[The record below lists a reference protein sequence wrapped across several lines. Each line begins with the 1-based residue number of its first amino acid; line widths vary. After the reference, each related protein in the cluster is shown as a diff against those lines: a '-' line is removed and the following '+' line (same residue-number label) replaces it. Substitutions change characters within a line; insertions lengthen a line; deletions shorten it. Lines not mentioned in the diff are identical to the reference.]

1 MIALFITTTI
11 IRVVFIIVMKKCCF
25 TANRATGVFRHLF
38 RRWSIRSKLVITFT
52 AKVFLIT
59 ISIFAIAIKRIF
71 IIAFW
76 TLNWYNFLHED
87 FILSGRYLFSGKNI
101 VPQRIEVLNFHL
113 SLQSVNIKG
122 GKYETKKHTKVG
134 NNRNNQCF
142 DICVYSA
149 FCFRCYP
156 VYLMKQHRRMGTI

>member
-1 MIALFITTTI
+1 MIALFITTTV

-76 TLNWYNFLHED
+76 ALNWYNFLHED

-101 VPQRIEVLNFHL
+101 VRQRIEVLNFHL
-113 SLQSVNIKG
+113 SLQSETLYKAE
-122 GKYETKKHTKVG
+122 GKS
-134 NNRNNQCF
+134 C
-142 DICVYSA
+142 
-149 FCFRCYP
+149 P
-156 VYLMKQHRRMGTI
+156 TILWK

>member
-1 MIALFITTTI
+1 MIALFITTTV

-25 TANRATGVFRHLF
+25 TANMAKGVFSHLF

-76 TLNWYNFLHED
+76 ALNWYNFLHED
-87 FILSGRYLFSGKNI
+87 FILSGRYLFSHKNI

-113 SLQSVNIKG
+113 SLQSV
-122 GKYETKKHTKVG
+122 
-134 NNRNNQCF
+134 F
-142 DICVYSA
+142 
-149 FCFRCYP
+149 
-156 VYLMKQHRRMGTI
+156 

>member
-1 MIALFITTTI
+1 MIALFITTTV

-25 TANRATGVFRHLF
+25 TANRATEVISKLSRY
-38 RRWSIRSKLVITFT
+38 RSIMSKLVIALT
-52 AKVFLIT
+52 AKILLIT

-76 TLNWYNFLHED
+76 ALNWYNFLHED

-113 SLQSVNIKG
+113 SLQS
-122 GKYETKKHTKVG
+122 E
-134 NNRNNQCF
+134 
-142 DICVYSA
+142 
-149 FCFRCYP
+149 
-156 VYLMKQHRRMGTI
+156 